1 MINLTFLKHG
11 SQIKK
16 VLDIQAQSSILSN
29 LFLDFSN
36 LNFLYVNLEVNV
48 SKLSLCFVDFTSF

>member
-1 MINLTFLKHG
+1 
-11 SQIKK
+11 
-16 VLDIQAQSSILSN
+16 